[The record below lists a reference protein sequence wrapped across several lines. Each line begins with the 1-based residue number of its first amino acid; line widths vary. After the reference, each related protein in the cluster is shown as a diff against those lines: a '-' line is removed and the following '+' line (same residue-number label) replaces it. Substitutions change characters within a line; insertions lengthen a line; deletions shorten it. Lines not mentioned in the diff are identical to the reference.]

1 MVHKSLLGIF
11 WSFVDRISGQLISFV
26 IGIVLARLLTP
37 NYYGLI
43 GILTIFINLSNVF
56 IESGFSNALIRKLDR
71 SDYDLATAFYFN
83 IAIGLIAYF
92 ILFIISPYIS
102 GYFNSHILCDLL
114 RIVGLSVLFN
124 SLCIV
129 QNAIITADLN
139 TKLLT
144 KINIF
149 SQLPMGGVA
158 IVLAYNNFGVY
169 SLAIQFVGGSL
180 LRTILYWWYAKW
192 FPTVGFKK
200 KSFDYL
206 WGFGS
211 KLVAANLIGTVF
223 NEIYSVVIGKCVGK
237 QELGYYAKAR
247 SLSVQPDTICTG
259 IIQKVTVPI
268 FSFIQNDKFQ
278 LLTEYRKYTRMILCL
293 MSPLSIF
300 LIVCGKP
307 LILVLWGEQWEG
319 AVMLFQLLVFAGLWS
334 PISTLNLTLLQ
345 VLNRTGFMLRLEFFK
360 KFFSILIIAI
370 SIPGGIVGI
379 VVGQIFIA
387 IIADVINMRASK
399 LLINYEYSSQI
410 KDILFYLLP
419 ALGIGG
425 ITMYITLYIET
436 AWISIVLSCG
446 IIYSLYL
453 LYLYLMRDIAYF
465 YFINIC
471 SKIYNRYV
479 QKK

>member
-1 MVHKSLLGIF
+1 M
-11 WSFVDRISGQLISFV
+11 
-26 IGIVLARLLTP
+26 
-37 NYYGLI
+37 
-43 GILTIFINLSNVF
+43 
-56 IESGFSNALIRKLDR
+56 
-71 SDYDLATAFYFN
+71 N
-83 IAIGLIAYF
+83 I
-92 ILFIISPYIS
+92 
-102 GYFNSHILCDLL
+102 
-114 RIVGLSVLFN
+114 
-124 SLCIV
+124 
-129 QNAIITADLN
+129 
-139 TKLLT
+139 KLLT

-158 IVLAYNNFGVY
+158 IILAYNNFGVY

-211 KLVAANLIGTVF
+211 KLVAANLIGTIF

-268 FSFIQNDKFQ
+268 FSFIQNDKLQ
-278 LLTEYRKYTRMILCL
+278 LLNEYRKYTRIILCI
-293 MSPLSIF
+293 MAPLSIF

-307 LILVLWGEQWEG
+307 LVLILWGEQWEG
-319 AVMLFQLLVFAGLWS
+319 AAILFQLLVFVGLWS

-345 VLNRTGFMLRLEFFK
+345 VLNKTDFMLKLEFFK
-360 KFFSILIIAI
+360 KIFSILIIAF
-370 SIPGGIVGI
+370 SIPGGMVGI
-379 VVGQIFIA
+379 VIGQIIIA
-387 IIADVINMRASK
+387 IIADMINMRASK
-399 LLINYEYSSQI
+399 LLINYEYSNQV

-425 ITMYITLYIET
+425 IAMYVTWYIET
-436 AWISIVLSCG
+436 GWISILLSCG
-446 IIYSLYL
+446 IICSLYL
-453 LYLYLMRDIAYF
+453 LYLYLMRDIAYS
-465 YFINIC
+465 YLYNIC
-471 SKIYNRYV
+471 SKIYSRYV